1 MVQRLTSLVRARWRI
16 GLRAALSI
24 GLPLV
29 IGVLI
34 GKPDWGALAS
44 VGGLAG
50 VYGGDTPQR
59 HRIRLVAAVGLA
71 LAIVVPLSS
80 LCANVTWLSV
90 VYVGA
95 VAGVAS
101 LCCLGLR
108 VPPPREYLLIL
119 AVLVATGMPADLG
132 GALRECVQVA
142 AGVVVSLAVAV
153 AVGPRAGLTPAVNQA
168 WNAVA
173 DLLRTAGTQEA
184 PAARRRAIAAFAQ
197 TRDVLWQAGATA
209 DELRSPAAAE
219 IVFMAAISASIDA
232 REPLNTAD
240 WEPALSG
247 LREGRPVPP
256 TATTRPGLRSA
267 FIAAAYVLRPDS
279 EVAELERIGVVERLR
294 EAVHSV
300 ALPAAARI
308 GVGVTLGAALGHE
321 LGLAHAYWV
330 ALTVAAVLLGTN
342 LTVIVR
348 RTWHRIAGTIVGV
361 GLAAAVFTSHPTPL
375 TVAFVA
381 LAAQF
386 VAELLMPLM
395 YALGVALV
403 TLIPIALYH
412 LANPGSDI
420 GTALGARTLDT
431 VIGAALA
438 VALRLVLW
446 PKATAARLPQVQAAT
461 LRAVTDLY
469 RARWLTQT
477 SSHSLRREVHR
488 RWVELHNVNQDVLAD
503 QVRGGSEQRDEV
515 TPALDELAI
524 LSLGVPFGRPLP
536 PRAEA
541 EALLLEFDRIAD
553 DLQDGKVPQA
563 APEPLVLPGYPRTS
577 AAARLLASAVI
588 ADSPVAKRSIVPYRR

>member
-16 GLRAALSI
+16 GLRAALSL

-34 GKPDWGALAS
+34 GKPDWGALAC

-80 LCANVTWLSV
+80 LCAQVTWLSV
-90 VYVGA
+90 LYVGA

-119 AVLVATGMPADLG
+119 AALVATGMPADLG
-132 GALRECVQVA
+132 GALRECAQVA
-142 AGVVVSLAVAV
+142 AGVVVSLVVTV
-153 AVGPRAGLTPAVNQA
+153 AVGPRAGLSPAVNQA

-173 DLLRTAGTQEA
+173 DLLRTAGTEEA
-184 PAARRRAIAAFAQ
+184 SAARRRSIAVFAH

-232 REPLNTAD
+232 REPLDPAD

-256 TATTRPGLRSA
+256 TADARPGLRSA
-267 FIAAAYVLRPDS
+267 FVAAAEVLRPDS
-279 EVAELERIGVVERLR
+279 EVAELERIGVAERLR

-308 GVGVTLGAALGHE
+308 GIGVTLGAALGHA

-342 LTVIVR
+342 LTVVVR
-348 RTWHRIAGTIVGV
+348 RTWHRIAGTIIGV
-361 GLAAAVFTSHPTPL
+361 GLAAAVFASHPTAL
-375 TVAFVA
+375 TVALVA
-381 LAAQF
+381 LVAQF
-386 VAELLMPLM
+386 VAELLMPLV

-438 VALRLVLW
+438 IVLRLVLW

-461 LRAVTDLY
+461 LRAVTELY

-477 SSHSLRREVHR
+477 SSQSLRREVHR

-503 QVRGGSEQRDEV
+503 QVRGSSEQRDEV

-541 EALLLEFDRIAD
+541 EALLREFDRIAD
-553 DLQDGKVPQA
+553 DLRDGKVPQA
-563 APEPLVLPGYPRTS
+563 TLEPLVLPGYPRTS
-577 AAARLLASAVI
+577 AAAQLLASAVV
-588 ADSPVAKRSIVPYRR
+588 ADTAASPSN

>member
-1 MVQRLTSLVRARWRI
+1 MVRRLTSLVRARWRI

-119 AVLVATGMPADLG
+119 AALVATGMPADLG
-132 GALRECVQVA
+132 GALRECAQVA
-142 AGVVVSLAVAV
+142 AGVIVSLVV
-153 AVGPRAGLTPAVNQA
+153 TIAVGPRAGLTPAVNQA
-168 WNAVA
+168 WTAVA
-173 DLLRTAGTQEA
+173 DLLRTAGTQDA
-184 PAARRRAIAAFAQ
+184 PAARRRAISAFAH
-197 TRDVLWQAGATA
+197 TRDVLWQAGASA

-232 REPLNTAD
+232 REPLETAD
-240 WEPALSG
+240 WEPALDG

-256 TATTRPGLRSA
+256 TANARPGLRNA
-267 FIAAAYVLRPDS
+267 FIAAADVLRPDS
-279 EVAELERIGVVERLR
+279 PDSPESEVAEIERISVAERLR

-308 GVGVTLGAALGHE
+308 GIGVTLGAALGHA

-361 GLAAAVFTSHPTPL
+361 GLAAAVFAPHPTAL

-395 YALGVALV
+395 YAMGVALV
-403 TLIPIALYH
+403 TLIPIVLYH

-431 VIGAALA
+431 VIGAARPSCC
-438 VALRLVLW
+438 VWCCGRGRRPRGCLRCR
-446 PKATAARLPQVQAAT
+446 PPPCAR
-461 LRAVTDLY
+461 
-469 RARWLTQT
+469 
-477 SSHSLRREVHR
+477 
-488 RWVELHNVNQDVLAD
+488 
-503 QVRGGSEQRDEV
+503 
-515 TPALDELAI
+515 
-524 LSLGVPFGRPLP
+524 
-536 PRAEA
+536 
-541 EALLLEFDRIAD
+541 
-553 DLQDGKVPQA
+553 
-563 APEPLVLPGYPRTS
+563 
-577 AAARLLASAVI
+577 
-588 ADSPVAKRSIVPYRR
+588 